1 MVEIK
6 EDNEKIVDHN
16 VKVKN
21 PNRILEHQVHEMV
34 QMVDMGSIVHNDVV
48 AVSDWQEVK
57 PKIDDLVEVDAS
69 VEDDDPEAVRIEG
82 NAFDLGKHKM
92 DKALLP
98 NDKENEQPVAQ
109 TTVVVPTSH

>member
-1 MVEIK
+1 M
-6 EDNEKIVDHN
+6 
-16 VKVKN
+16 
-21 PNRILEHQVHEMV
+21 
-34 QMVDMGSIVHNDVV
+34 
-48 AVSDWQEVK
+48 
-57 PKIDDLVEVDAS
+57 DAS

>member
-48 AVSDWQEVK
+48 AVSDW
-57 PKIDDLVEVDAS
+57 
-69 VEDDDPEAVRIEG
+69 
-82 NAFDLGKHKM
+82 
-92 DKALLP
+92 
-98 NDKENEQPVAQ
+98 
-109 TTVVVPTSH
+109 